1 MKIAICDDDKKERE
15 RLVSFFHAYSLQTGI
30 SFSLD
35 HYENGFYLLDAI
47 ETGNTFDLII
57 LDILMPGM
65 NGIQTAK
72 QIRLN
77 NEAVKIIFLTSSSEF
92 AVDSYAVGA
101 YYYLLKPVDKTLFF
115 EIIQRFLRTVNPKDA
130 ESIIL
135 HDGKSLK
142 RILLS
147 NIVHCE
153 VQQRTILYKLANG
166 TSIQTTGTLSELERE
181 LLHFAYFIKPH
192 RSYLVNLR
200 HIKEITKLEIIT
212 DLGTRIPL
220 SRGRY
225 DEISHAFL
233 SQIFRGD
240 EN

>member
-1 MKIAICDDDKKERE
+1 MKIAICDDDKKERD

-30 SFSLD
+30 SFSLN
-35 HYENGFYLLDAI
+35 HYENGFYLLDAM

-72 QIRLN
+72 QIRHS
-77 NEAVKIIFLTSSSEF
+77 NEVVKIIFLTSSSEF

-101 YYYLLKPVDKTLFF
+101 YYYLLKPVEKNVFF
-115 EIIQRFLRTVNPKDA
+115 EIIQRFLRTVNPEEA

-147 NIVHCE
+147 DLVQCE
-153 VQQRTILYKLANG
+153 IQQRTILFKLANG
-166 TSIQTTGTLSELERE
+166 ASIQTIGTLSELERE
-181 LLHFAYFIKPH
+181 LLRFPYFTKPH
-192 RSYLVNLR
+192 RSYLVNVH
-200 HIKEITKLEIIT
+200 HIKEITKLEITT
-212 DLGTRIPL
+212 DLGTRIPI

-240 EN
+240 ER